1 VAITR
6 AFVRSGHAVCRCHP
20 CERGVCKGEARIF
33 VPVRLSLRYDPAMDI
48 DTGRMQERISLEL
61 LQLNAA
67 TAGSGL
73 SAGTAG
79 LDPASVAAIS
89 RMNALRERQLTRG
102 RKLGAALARIEAGT
116 YGLCCQCEAELD
128 ARWLDADPAAVFCAS
143 CTAEREAR

>member
-1 VAITR
+1 
-6 AFVRSGHAVCRCHP
+6 
-20 CERGVCKGEARIF
+20 
-33 VPVRLSLRYDPAMDI
+33 MDI
-48 DTGRMQERISLEL
+48 ETGRMQERISLEL

-67 TAGSGL
+67 TAELGK
-73 SAGTAG
+73 SAIAG

-128 ARWLDADPAAVFCAS
+128 AALLEADPAAVFCAS
-143 CTAEREAR
+143 CSAEREAR